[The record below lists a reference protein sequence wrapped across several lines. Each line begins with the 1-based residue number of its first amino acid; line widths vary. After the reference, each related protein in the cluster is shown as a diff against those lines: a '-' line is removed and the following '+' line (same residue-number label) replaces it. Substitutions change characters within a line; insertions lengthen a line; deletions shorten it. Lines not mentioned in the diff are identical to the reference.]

1 LDTCTTGTGDYPK
14 LHRLTHGQFTGSLCC
29 DTAEEART
37 LIPSLE
43 GKITDEDLQVVLD
56 NISKLRVFD

>member
-1 LDTCTTGTGDYPK
+1 MAK
-14 LHRLTHGQFTGSLCC
+14 ITGSLCC
-29 DTAEEART
+29 DSAEEART

-43 GKITDEDLQVVLD
+43 GKIADEDLQVVLD